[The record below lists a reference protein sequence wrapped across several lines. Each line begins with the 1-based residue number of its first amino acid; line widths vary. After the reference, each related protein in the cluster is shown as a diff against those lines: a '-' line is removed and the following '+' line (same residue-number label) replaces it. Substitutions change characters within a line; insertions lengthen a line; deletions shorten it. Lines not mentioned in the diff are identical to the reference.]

1 MFVKVSKVRVSLA
14 LTAAVMTVMVLIQPQ
29 QAVGQTSTVGG
40 LRDGGVLRLRL
51 GPTDHFKWQPTAGSN
66 TLAQTQT
73 ISSSGACGASLTGP
87 NLVGLSASGGSVG
100 FVADGFGV
108 RGSGE
113 GSGQPCGRV
122 DGSQKLSVQ
131 LGSVL
136 ANRAIDFAEL
146 DIEGK
151 FDAAFTIQASLGGS
165 PVGSAS
171 YATTGSDSGPD
182 SGDGDNF
189 RVRFP
194 KTGRMLFDKLTF
206 SPTSGAISLEGGGDG
221 TQPCDSTVASEC
233 LADDSLGETIDG
245 GSPTT
250 DSLFHL
256 VKLDGLLDCDDP
268 AVNEPSGGAGE
279 PAITLVRLNN
289 IGGAACTPIPY
300 DLETLTG
307 QVDILKDLLG
317 QDAQFRAVIA
327 WPAREE
333 TYPLQA
339 STIDYDGPGGDA
351 PVQLEWCLAD
361 GTRDF
366 NGDEEP
372 DDPDGFPDPPAG
384 AFYCLEKQ
392 EAIDGLTTGLV
403 TVKETLYGQL
413 DPSIRR

>member
-1 MFVKVSKVRVSLA
+1 MKVSKFRVFLA
-14 LTAAVMTVMVLIQPQ
+14 LVAAVVTTMVLIQPQ

-40 LRDGGVLRLRL
+40 LQDGGVLRLRL
-51 GPTDHFKWQPTAGSN
+51 GPTDHFKWQPTAGSD
-66 TLAQTQT
+66 TDAVTQS
-73 ISSSGACGASLTGP
+73 ISPSGSCGLTPTSGA
-87 NLVGLSASGGSVG
+87 LVGLSATGGSVG
-100 FVADGFGV
+100 FVSDGIGV
-108 RGSGE
+108 KGRGE

-122 DGSQKLSVQ
+122 DADQTLSLE
-131 LGSVL
+131 LGTGLTNKAV
-136 ANRAIDFAEL
+136 DFAEL

-171 YATTGSDSGPD
+171 YATTGADSGPD

-194 KTGRMLFDKLTF
+194 KTGTLLFDKLTF
-206 SPTSGAISLEGGGDG
+206 SVTSGAISLEGGADG
-221 TQPCDSTVASEC
+221 TEPCDSTLASEC
-233 LADDSLGETIDG
+233 LASGSLGETIDG

-256 VKLDGLLDCDDP
+256 VKFDGLLDCNDP
-268 AVNEPSGGAGE
+268 AVNEPSGAADE
-279 PAITLVRLNN
+279 PSITLVRLDN
-289 IGGAACTPIPY
+289 IGGASCTPIPY

-317 QDAQFRAVIA
+317 QKAQFRAVIT

-339 STIDYDGPGGDA
+339 STIDYDGPGGDD

-384 AFYCLEKQ
+384 HFYCLEKQ
-392 EAIDGLTTGLV
+392 EATDGLTTGLV
-403 TVKETLYGQL
+403 TVTETLYGQL
-413 DPSIRR
+413 DPSVRR